1 MADTPWRYKADYL
14 EFCSCAEGC
23 PCNFGGFPTHGY
35 CRAVVAYRFNEGS
48 CGDVDLSGSG
58 VVVALS
64 WPKAI
69 HEGNGTA
76 AMFFDPS
83 TSEAQRGAI
92 AAIFTNQYGG
102 LPHEIFGPTLTTLL
116 GPFVEP
122 IEFNVNG
129 TKSSIKIG
137 DKVAAEMTTHV
148 SPIDPT
154 QEQEVHVVLPTG
166 FVFQDAQAARNL
178 HQKVNVDS
186 ISFEDTNSNAFYAP
200 VEHSN
205 QAHRDIAAGRSPAR
219 A

>member
-1 MADTPWRYKADYL
+1 MPDTKWHYMADYL
-14 EFCSCAEGC
+14 EFCNCAEGC

-48 CGDVDLSGSG
+48 CGDVDLAGSG

-83 TSEAQRGAI
+83 VSEAQRGAI
-92 AAIFTNQYGG
+92 AGMFTNQFGG

-116 GPFVEP
+116 GPYVEP

-137 DKVAAEMTTHV
+137 EKVTAEMTTHV
-148 SPIDPT
+148 SPVDAT

-166 FVFQDAQAARNL
+166 FVFKDAQAARNL
-178 HQKVNVDS
+178 RQTVNVDGL
-186 ISFEDTNSNAFYAP
+186 SFEDTNSNAFYAP

-205 QAHRDIAAGRSPAR
+205 
-219 A
+219 